1 MILDEKLKQE
11 LKQLHG
17 KLDKDGEL
25 LSKSQLAE
33 YYNRF
38 QQRFG
43 PDKLKNLDGEALLD
57 TMHNFDNKDNVDY
70 WLEFKNDDEFPA
82 KFGSIAGGSALKFGI
97 YKRRKTGAWMTGS
110 AQSSWEI
117 TIDEAIDYSRKQR
130 DELIKGVELLEKLP
144 QNGTDEDYQNLQKDM
159 DNLAPTNSD
168 TAWGHKYLSL
178 LYPDKLDDYH
188 MPDYQR
194 FHLIKMLQIPPK
206 GEGRFLVAGR
216 FVSIANE
223 LGIPM
228 NNLTTITN
236 YRHGRPHQYWRIGT
250 SNGKQPRNRWDLM
263 RDGNCVAIGW
273 ANLGDLSEIEYN
285 KASKEIIRKLMQEHH
300 SNIPP
305 AIGRQTQQVFNFVAT
320 IDDNDMVLACDG
332 STVLGI
338 GRITGDYFYEP
349 SSDFPHRRP
358 VEWLNLSEWK
368 LPASEGLQTVI
379 HRMGKEAVNLVEVEK
394 RIQSQPDPI
403 EGMTRHPLPNTM
415 GRIQS
420 ILNRKKQVIIY
431 GPPGTGKTY
440 WALNTA
446 QELAAI
452 SVYKKRFDEL
462 SDKEKSFILSEKDD
476 VRKTVRF
483 CCFHPAYGYEDFIEG
498 YRPESFNGQMVFTL
512 RDGIFKQMCKDAMA
526 YPQSKYYLIIDE
538 INRGDIPRIFG
549 ELLAIMEKDKR
560 GKPII
565 LPLSGE
571 SFKVPENVF
580 IIGTMNTADRSI
592 ALLDTALRRRFGFIE
607 LMPDISLLGNTN
619 VAGIP
624 LGPWLDSLNQR
635 LREYVGRDA
644 RNLQI
649 GHSYLLENG
658 KPIKDFS
665 KFINALRDDIIPL
678 LEEYCYE
685 DYFTLEKILGK
696 GLINSD
702 TQRVR
707 YELFDKSKQEELVQA
722 LLAPN
727 PEIITSSE
735 AVLSESDT
743 LEDDNVEEEEAN
755 TAQEY

>member
-1 MILDEKLKQE
+1 MILDEGLTQE
-11 LKQLHG
+11 LKQLHD

-33 YYNRF
+33 YYDRF

-82 KFGSIAGGSALKFGI
+82 NFGSIAGGSALKYGI
-97 YKRRKTGAWMTGS
+97 YKRKETGAWMTGS
-110 AQSSWEI
+110 PQSQVEI
-117 TIDEAIDYSRKQR
+117 TIEDAIDISRKQR
-130 DELIKGVELLEKLP
+130 DELMKGVELLEKLP

-159 DNLAPTNSD
+159 DDLAPTIGD

-178 LYPDKLDDYH
+178 LYPGKLDDYH
-188 MPDYQR
+188 NPDYQR
-194 FHLIKMLQIPPK
+194 FHLIKLLQTPPK
-206 GEGRFLVAGR
+206 GEGRFLTAGR

-223 LGIPM
+223 LGMPI

-236 YRHGRPHQYWRIGT
+236 YRHGRPYDYWRIGT
-250 SNGKQPRNRWDLM
+250 SDGTQSRNRWDLM
-263 RDGNCVAIGW
+263 RNGKCVAIGW

-285 KASKEIIRKLMQEHH
+285 RESKEKIRTLMGNHH
-300 SNIPP
+300 PNTPQTV
-305 AIGRQTQQVFNFVAT
+305 GRQTQQVFNFVAS
-320 IDDNDMVLACDG
+320 IDDNDLVLACDG

-358 VEWLNLSEWK
+358 VEWLNLSEWR
-368 LPASEGLQTVI
+368 LPKTEGFRTVI

-394 RIQSQPDPI
+394 LIQSQSPPPPPPPHEPI
-403 EGMTRHPLPNTM
+403 LPNTM
-415 GRIQS
+415 CRIQS

-431 GPPGTGKTY
+431 GPPGTGKNY

-452 SVYKKRFDEL
+452 SEYKKRFDEL

-498 YRPESFNGQMVFTL
+498 YRPESFNGRMVFTL
-512 RDGIFKQMCKDAMA
+512 TDGIFKQMCKDALA

-549 ELLAIMEKDKR
+549 ELLTIMEKDKR
-560 GKPII
+560 GIPII
-565 LPLSGE
+565 LPLSGD

-592 ALLDTALRRRFGFIE
+592 ALLDTALRRRFTPPFWFYR
-607 LMPDISLLGNTN
+607 TH
-619 VAGIP
+619 
-624 LGPWLDSLNQR
+624 
-635 LREYVGRDA
+635 A
-644 RNLQI
+644 R
-649 GHSYLLENG
+649 YLTSRGYKCCWNS
-658 KPIKDFS
+658 F
-665 KFINALRDDIIPL
+665 R
-678 LEEYCYE
+678 
-685 DYFTLEKILGK
+685 TL
-696 GLINSD
+696 
-702 TQRVR
+702 
-707 YELFDKSKQEELVQA
+707 A
-722 LLAPN
+722 
-727 PEIITSSE
+727 
-735 AVLSESDT
+735 
-743 LEDDNVEEEEAN
+743 
-755 TAQEY
+755 